1 MSPIE
6 RRLFSAS
13 YDLTTKIVSGLVVA
27 VLAVLAIAAPVF
39 VAAIFGVLLL
49 VAYAYSA
56 RGYEVADGCIVVKR
70 LIRDLRIPL
79 DGVRQASAAGAD
91 DFRGCIRLAGSGGL
105 FGYYGLFRTSKLGKS
120 SWYLTN
126 RKHAVVI
133 FTVSKTFLLSPDD
146 ADGFLAAVR
155 ESTPISLTAPGAPF
169 PDVVQSGGGAAWIAW
184 MIGGIAGCAAISAVA
199 FGVLYSPGPPSC
211 TLTPEAL
218 TIHDRFYPVTIQRA
232 AVNLAD
238 VRIVDFNV
246 DKEWWPTARTNGFGN
261 SHYHSGWF
269 SLANG
274 KEVRLYRADSMR
286 LVLLPPNG
294 HGNAVLLEATD
305 PEKFMDDLRAA
316 WSNRL

>member
-6 RRLFSAS
+6 RRSFAAS
-13 YDLTTKIVSGLVVA
+13 YDLTTKIISGLVVA
-27 VLAVLAIAAPVF
+27 VLAVLAVVAPAF

-49 VAYAYSA
+49 VAYACSA
-56 RGYEVADGCIVVKR
+56 RGYEVAEGCIIVKR

-79 DGVRQASAAGAD
+79 DGVREARPAGAD
-91 DFRGCIRLAGSGGL
+91 DFRGCLRLAGSGGL
-105 FGYYGLFRTSKLGKS
+105 FGYYGLFQTSKLGRS
-120 SWYLTN
+120 NWYLTN
-126 RKHAVVI
+126 RQHAVVVI
-133 FTVSKTFLLSPDD
+133 TASRTVLLSPDD

-155 ESTPISLTAPGAPF
+155 QSAPVAMAVPGAPF
-169 PDVVQSGGGAAWIAW
+169 PDVLQSGGQGAWIAW
-184 MIGGIAGCAAISAVA
+184 TIGAILGSAAIAAAS

-218 TIHDRFYPVTIQRA
+218 TIHDRLYPVTLSRA
-232 AVNLAD
+232 AVNLAA

-246 DKEWWPTARTNGFGN
+246 DKEWRPTARTNGFAN

-274 KEVRLYRADSMR
+274 KEVRLYRADSTR

-294 HGNAVLLEATD
+294 HGHAVLLEATA
-305 PEKFMDDLRAA
+305 PEKFTDDLRAA